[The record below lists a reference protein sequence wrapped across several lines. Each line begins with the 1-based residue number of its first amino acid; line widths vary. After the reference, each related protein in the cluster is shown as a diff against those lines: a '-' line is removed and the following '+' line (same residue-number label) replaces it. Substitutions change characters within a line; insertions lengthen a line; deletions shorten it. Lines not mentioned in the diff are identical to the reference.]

1 MLPRIEKPQIEGYHF
16 SFEYMAQ
23 VFANACQRDDH
34 ETLDNTDLPKV
45 FGVILM
51 FLGFNLNINFNNE
64 FLKWQRLDSLMEL
77 PLNNESIKLDADFQ
91 NLFFL
96 TLEAAK

>member
-1 MLPRIEKPQIEGYHF
+1 
-16 SFEYMAQ
+16 MAQ
-23 VFANACQRDDH
+23 VFANACKRENH

-51 FLGFNLNINFNNE
+51 FLGFNLNVNFNNE
-64 FLKWQRLDSLMEL
+64 FLKYSRLDSLMEL
-77 PLNNESIKLDADFQ
+77 PLTNENIQLNGDFQ

-96 TLEAAK
+96 TLEAAKQTRGLIDP